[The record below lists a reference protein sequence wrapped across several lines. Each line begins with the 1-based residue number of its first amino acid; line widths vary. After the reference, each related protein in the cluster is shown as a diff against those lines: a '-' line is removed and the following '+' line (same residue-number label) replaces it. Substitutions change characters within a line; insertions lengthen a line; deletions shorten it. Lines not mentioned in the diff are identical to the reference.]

1 MKTNNKTAAMVRAAV
16 IAAIYVVLTIFA
28 NMLGL
33 ANGAIQV
40 RLSEAMC
47 VLPIFFPE
55 AIAGLSVGCLLA
67 NIITGCLPLDIIF
80 GTIAT
85 LIGAVGT
92 YGLKKHN
99 FLAVLPPIVS
109 NTVIV
114 PIVLRY
120 AYGLGDAWWYMAITV
135 CIGEIISCAVLGSF
149 VIKIMNKYKLYM

>member
-1 MKTNNKTAAMVRAAV
+1 MKTNNKTAAMVKAAV
-16 IAAIYVVLTIFA
+16 IAAIYVVLTLFA
-28 NMLGL
+28 NILGL

-67 NIITGCLPLDIIF
+67 NIITGCFPLDIIF

-85 LIGAVGT
+85 LIGAIGT
-92 YGLKKHN
+92 YSLKKHN

-149 VIKIMNKYKLYM
+149 VIKIMNRYKLYM